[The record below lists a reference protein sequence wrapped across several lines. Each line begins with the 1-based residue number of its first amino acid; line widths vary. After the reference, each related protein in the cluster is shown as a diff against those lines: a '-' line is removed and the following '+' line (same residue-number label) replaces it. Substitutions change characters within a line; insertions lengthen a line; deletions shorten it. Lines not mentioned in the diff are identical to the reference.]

1 MFTCYIKSDN
11 HVRFVLLG
19 KIYFKSVKL
28 GCTVQYNHV
37 MATVLLQH
45 QHLLDLSSTLVRTR
59 TETLFQCVSIK
70 FDLVCMHSFF
80 IKFLY

>member
-1 MFTCYIKSDN
+1 MLDLFCW
-11 HVRFVLLG
+11 VRFILNQL
-19 KIYFKSVKL
+19 SL
-28 GCTVQYNHV
+28 DVQYNHV
-37 MATVLLQH
+37 MPTVLLQH

-80 IKFLY
+80 HQVLILVLYLC